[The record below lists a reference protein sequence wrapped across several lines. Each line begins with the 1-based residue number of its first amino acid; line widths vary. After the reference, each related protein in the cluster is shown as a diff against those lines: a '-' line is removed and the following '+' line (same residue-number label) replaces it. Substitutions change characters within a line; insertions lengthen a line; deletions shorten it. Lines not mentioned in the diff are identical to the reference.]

1 MSGGTARRLAWGTW
15 TLVLAL
21 LVFAFVLGAL
31 NDIAVTAEEFFFVP
45 LVLLATMTSSTVGAL
60 VASRQPRNPLGWLFL
75 LMSLCVVLGVMGEDY
90 PIYAIRTN
98 PGSLPGPEWVLWVSG
113 WTFGIAGAA
122 VPLIILLFPSGTVP
136 SRRWRSVPWLL
147 VGGTLWALAWYAV
160 EPRGLAP
167 TPGLRVRNPVAI
179 EGIRGIASPMITAG
193 TIVAL
198 LSALACFVGLI
209 LRFRRSQGEERQQLR
224 WLAYVGAF
232 SLVTFIGLFVGDAL
246 PGDAQVVEDIFWS
259 VFVASLMVGIPAAC
273 GIAILKYRL
282 YELDVVIKKTVV
294 FAILAGFV
302 TLVYVGIVIGIGNL
316 VTDAET
322 GFSVLVFGA
331 IALVALILQPL
342 RHWARR
348 LADRLVYGKRATPY
362 EVLSQFTERIG
373 ETLSVEDVLA
383 RMTQLITAGT
393 GADRAEVWLR
403 VGRELRLEA
412 SSPLREDDER
422 PRLSLE
428 ADDEPPEIPEATEV
442 IPVRYRGELLGAIAV
457 SVPAADPLTPE
468 QERMISELAAQ
479 AGLVLRNVGLTAELR
494 ARLEELQRSRERLVA
509 AQDEERRRIERN
521 LHDGAQQQLIAL
533 AVKARLAQQLAERDP
548 GASAGLLGDIQHDAD
563 AALDDLRDLARGI
576 YPPLLADQGLGAA
589 LDAQARKAPIP
600 VTVDVADDARYPQ
613 VVESAVYFCCLE
625 ALNNVAKYADASR
638 ASVRID
644 REDGRLRFEVADDGR
659 GFDVEATTQGTGLQ
673 GMADRLDALGGG
685 FEVRSTP
692 GSGTTISGSLT
703 LRESHAGQL

>member
-21 LVFAFVLGAL
+21 LVFVFVLGAL

-246 PGDAQVVEDIFWS
+246 PGEAQVVEDIFWS

-613 VVESAVYFCCLE
+613 AVESAVYFCCLE

>member
-31 NDIAVTAEEFFFVP
+31 NDTAVTAEEFFFVP

-246 PGDAQVVEDIFWS
+246 PGEAQVVENIFWS

-613 VVESAVYFCCLE
+613 AVESAVYFCCLE